1 MANRSIRLPDSLDD
15 ELVEEADDAEKT
27 VSEHIRDILRQRDQI
42 DDHDRVDELEDRLAE
57 VEARLSELE
66 ADDRRHGDA
75 SGGADASDEDSVAQ
89 EEESL
94 TQPSSASQD
103 APDAG
108 GESPESSDA
117 PDVDVKADQR
127 RAEAEE
133 EVEGLT
139 LHGRFEKYD
148 TARKDALLF
157 AWDFLRDRGSATGR
171 EISTAV
177 AQEFGYDALQYSPS
191 DDPDRYPAYS
201 LFRGF
206 LSDAL
211 RELPGVD
218 PYTGNEKGGEWRYVD
233 G

>member
-1 MANRSIRLPDSLDD
+1 MLRPRRKSKVSRSTAGSRSTTRP
-15 ELVEEADDAEKT
+15 AKT
-27 VSEHIRDILRQRDQI
+27 RSSSR
-42 DDHDRVDELEDRLAE
+42 
-57 VEARLSELE
+57 
-66 ADDRRHGDA
+66 G
-75 SGGADASDEDSVAQ
+75 
-89 EEESL
+89 
-94 TQPSSASQD
+94 TSSA
-103 APDAG
+103 
-108 GESPESSDA
+108 
-117 PDVDVKADQR
+117 
-127 RAEAEE
+127 
-133 EVEGLT
+133 T
-139 LHGRFEKYD
+139 
-148 TARKDALLF
+148 
-157 AWDFLRDRGSATGR
+157 RGSATGR